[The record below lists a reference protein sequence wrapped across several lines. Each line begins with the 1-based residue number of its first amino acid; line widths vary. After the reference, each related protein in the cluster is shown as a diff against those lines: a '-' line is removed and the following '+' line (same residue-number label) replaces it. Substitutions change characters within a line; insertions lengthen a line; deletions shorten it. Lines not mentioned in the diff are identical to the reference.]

1 MGIGEKLNILLQKR
15 ERNINELAI
24 TINVSPHTLYSIV
37 KRNNTKVDLD
47 ILQKIADELSVTLDY
62 FCSDY
67 KNNDEDALILN
78 NEERKIIIAYRTHPE
93 MQAAINKML
102 DIDTEHSKNTNNTPK
117 RKLFSAPPPARIA
130 ASGMEV
136 RSVENLKNKEKN

>member
-1 MGIGEKLNILLQKR
+1 MGIGDKLNILLQKR
-15 ERNINELAI
+15 ERNINELAS
-24 TINVSPHTLYSIV
+24 TINVSPNTLYSII

-67 KNNDEDALILN
+67 KNTDGDTLILKDI
-78 NEERKIIIAYRTHPE
+78 EKKIILAYREHPE

-102 DIDTEHSKNTNNTPK
+102 DIDSSSIQHYSLLAAKGHGMQKKIITEEQQKKAAMALHNIKHTDNN
-117 RKLFSAPPPARIA
+117 
-130 ASGMEV
+130 
-136 RSVENLKNKEKN
+136 